1 MINRF
6 AIFRIISGVLLLALQ
21 ITAASAAEAQT
32 YEAPLPAQVF
42 TDPNLC
48 AHVPCLDVIPGAD
61 SFSVRKGKPSY
72 VEAYKT
78 EANEKKRV
86 GYVFLSTDI
95 VDIPGYSGKPIV
107 TLIGMDTRGRIT
119 GAKILRH
126 GESILKLGIPE
137 DELTGFV
144 RQYVGKFVYDKIQI
158 GKSHDA
164 KDDIGLDAISSATVT
179 AIAQNQVMLRSGI
192 EIARQV
198 GIIKPTIRPQAIF
211 TDIKDRLSW
220 NEMVSEGSIQ
230 RLTVSLGDVGA
241 EGGGDYIDM
250 YFGYLNVPAV
260 GNSVLGEKGYNNLMS
275 RLRPGEHTIFIIANG
290 AESFKGSGYV
300 RGGIYER
307 IQVAQ
312 GIDTF
317 TFRDLDYLN
326 LDGIEAEN
334 APAYRESGIFII
346 RSGSFSGAY
355 PWRLV
360 LLANKIDKETGARTF
375 TSFDRTYWL
384 PARYLEGG
392 HPEVERPAPASPSVW
407 KDWKTGFVILGLLLA
422 ATALIYGL
430 RKWAR
435 RARRSGL

>member
-6 AIFRIISGVLLLALQ
+6 VFRIISGALILALQ

-32 YEAPLPAQVF
+32 YEAPLPARIS
-42 TDPNLC
+42 TDPDLC
-48 AHVPCLDVIPGAD
+48 AHVPCLDVMPGAD

-137 DELTGFV
+137 EELIGFIG
-144 RQYVGKFVYDKIQI
+144 QYVGKFVGDRIQI

-164 KDDIGLDAISSATVT
+164 NDDIGLDAISSATVT
-179 AIAQNQVMLRSGI
+179 AIAENQVMLRSGI

-211 TDIKDRLSW
+211 ADIKDRLSW
-220 NEMVSEGSIQ
+220 NGMVAEGSIQ

-241 EGGGDYIDM
+241 EGGDDYIDM

-260 GNSVLGEKGYNNLMS
+260 GTSVLGEKGYENLMS
-275 RLRPGEHTIFIIANG
+275 RLRPGEHAIFIIA
-290 AESFKGSGYV
+290 
-300 RGGIYER
+300 
-307 IQVAQ
+307 
-312 GIDTF
+312 
-317 TFRDLDYLN
+317 
-326 LDGIEAEN
+326 
-334 APAYRESGIFII
+334 
-346 RSGSFSGAY
+346 
-355 PWRLV
+355 
-360 LLANKIDKETGARTF
+360 
-375 TSFDRTYWL
+375 
-384 PARYLEGG
+384 
-392 HPEVERPAPASPSVW
+392 
-407 KDWKTGFVILGLLLA
+407 
-422 ATALIYGL
+422 
-430 RKWAR
+430 
-435 RARRSGL
+435 